1 MATLLAHLVLS
12 NLFNLHVNY
21 QWNFGRRHYL
31 AIGPFEGLRL
41 MRTFVEDCIVYNVSP
56 RTLIRRVRDVGR
68 RMAVYGNL
76 RYISGDDFECKE

>member
-1 MATLLAHLVLS
+1 
-12 NLFNLHVNY
+12 
-21 QWNFGRRHYL
+21 
-31 AIGPFEGLRL
+31 

-68 RMAVYGNL
+68 MAVYGNL